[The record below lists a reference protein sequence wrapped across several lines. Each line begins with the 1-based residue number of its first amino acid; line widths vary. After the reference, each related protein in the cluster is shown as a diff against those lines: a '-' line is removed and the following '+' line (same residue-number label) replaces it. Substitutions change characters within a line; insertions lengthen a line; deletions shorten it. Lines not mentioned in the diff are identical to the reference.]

1 MASERTT
8 GHTALV
14 TGGTGGL
21 GAAIARAL
29 HDAGH
34 AVLVSHSPGNA
45 RVRAWLD
52 AQAAEGYRFAAYSG
66 DVADEASCRDMV
78 ERIHADGHAVDIL
91 VNNAGIT
98 RDGSFRKM
106 AKDKWDAVLR
116 TNLDSLFN
124 VTRPLIDDMLER
136 GWGRVVNISSVNGE
150 KGQFG
155 QTNYAAAKA
164 GIHGFTKALAQEVAR
179 KGVTVN
185 SVSPGYVETPMTRAM
200 PDEVR
205 ERTVAS
211 VPVGRIGQPA
221 DIARA
226 VAFLTADDAGYIT
239 GATLPVNGGLFM
251 SF

>member
-78 ERIHADGHAVDIL
+78 VRIHADGHAVVYKAVSPEL
-91 VNNAGIT
+91 EAGQSHRLTAYPIGET
-98 RDGSFRKM
+98 VAAPDWDPRK
-106 AKDKWDAVLR
+106 ARGNGLHFSPTPRQALR
-116 TNLDSLFN
+116 YYQGPDSTKARYLAC
-124 VTRPLIDDMLER
+124 
-136 GWGRVVNISSVNGE
+136 RVVLDTLVPLDDKCKAPSCEVLHEVTIDGE
-150 KGQFG
+150 
-155 QTNYAAAKA
+155 A
-164 GIHGFTKALAQEVAR
+164 
-179 KGVTVN
+179 VT
-185 SVSPGYVETPMTRAM
+185 A
-200 PDEVR
+200 
-205 ERTVAS
+205 
-211 VPVGRIGQPA
+211 
-221 DIARA
+221 
-226 VAFLTADDAGYIT
+226 
-239 GATLPVNGGLFM
+239 
-251 SF
+251 

>member
-78 ERIHADGHAVDIL
+78 ERIQTDINEL
-91 VNNAGIT
+91 QVAY
-98 RDGSFRKM
+98 
-106 AKDKWDAVLR
+106 
-116 TNLDSLFN
+116 
-124 VTRPLIDDMLER
+124 ER
-136 GWGRVVNISSVNGE
+136 
-150 KGQFG
+150 
-155 QTNYAAAKA
+155 
-164 GIHGFTKALAQEVAR
+164 
-179 KGVTVN
+179 
-185 SVSPGYVETPMTRAM
+185 
-200 PDEVR
+200 
-205 ERTVAS
+205 
-211 VPVGRIGQPA
+211 
-221 DIARA
+221 
-226 VAFLTADDAGYIT
+226 
-239 GATLPVNGGLFM
+239 
-251 SF
+251 